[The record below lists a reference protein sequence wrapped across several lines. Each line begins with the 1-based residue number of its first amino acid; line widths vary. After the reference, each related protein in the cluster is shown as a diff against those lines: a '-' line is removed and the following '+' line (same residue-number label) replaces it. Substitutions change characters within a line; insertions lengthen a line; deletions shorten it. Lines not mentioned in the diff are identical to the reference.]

1 MDVIQRLDEV
11 VDEFCKKTRI
21 FNEPMTL
28 ERAKMFVKQH
38 RLNSRERNS
47 HLKIAVATNCP
58 DWAMRIKIIE
68 GCAQEVIADDEFGH
82 GRPHWAILEDL
93 GTYIGMSRE
102 EIQTAPPLPT
112 TNLCWL
118 AWETLCKNRHWLEGL
133 ITNVAAE
140 RTNIPGYGTG
150 QFRELG
156 WFGYERVRWQ
166 ENFGLTEEQVDFF
179 GLHGPADLVHSNLG
193 WQAVARYA
201 DELKMAD
208 AVVETCRVNL
218 FVWETYLNGI
228 VEAADVLE
236 RSGRVPVGSA

>member
-1 MDVIQRLDEV
+1 
-11 VDEFCKKTRI
+11 
-21 FNEPMTL
+21 
-28 ERAKMFVKQH
+28 MFVKQH

-133 ITNVAAE
+133 ITNVDAE
-140 RTNIPGYGTG
+140 R
-150 QFRELG
+150 
-156 WFGYERVRWQ
+156 
-166 ENFGLTEEQVDFF
+166 NFGLTEEQVDFF

-201 DELKMAD
+201 EELKMAD